1 MTLEEFK
8 INEHLS
14 LKLINGKTEI
24 YVDSEIFITCK
35 KLIINIDTSDIERF
49 DDMISIDEIIKETGV
64 SDEFQYFI
72 PPHVEFWGHCSN
84 LQTWVENGYNPSLL
98 HSSLAFPLLRRLTDI
113 GDNLARNVFREEILK
128 RFESGVRNIVL
139 PLLENDYLQYFS
151 QEELLYIYENFVIPL
166 EPSSLLLDFLRYLS
180 IHKILP
186 AREYYERL
194 VKKLMLEGSYKER
207 RKVVNRHI
215 DILTKGELF
224 SYFNHVLQEN
234 NIEEERFRLLDILTN
249 ELEFHG
255 EIFDNTRIV
264 NNLLRRDEQNYFL
277 SILNN
282 SKYLYIRED
291 FEADE
296 VRRRAWQEK
305 LYYDLFKG
313 HVVSIELLCEDNHKE
328 FLDNMKKLEK
338 FPKLENLNILFS
350 RTSDYESLRYDLPLH
365 LDNVKIYVFDHSFPY
380 LSQIRLHFRT

>member
-1 MTLEEFK
+1 M
-8 INEHLS
+8 
-14 LKLINGKTEI
+14 
-24 YVDSEIFITCK
+24 
-35 KLIINIDTSDIERF
+35 
-49 DDMISIDEIIKETGV
+49 
-64 SDEFQYFI
+64 
-72 PPHVEFWGHCSN
+72 
-84 LQTWVENGYNPSLL
+84 
-98 HSSLAFPLLRRLTDI
+98 
-113 GDNLARNVFREEILK
+113 
-128 RFESGVRNIVL
+128 
-139 PLLENDYLQYFS
+139 
-151 QEELLYIYENFVIPL
+151 
-166 EPSSLLLDFLRYLS
+166 
-180 IHKILP
+180 P